1 MCIRDRFRIVFVLTQ
16 TAEDTRCILLCRLY
30 NRFKIRAV
38 NICRAFLQDFRN
50 DGIIKACVVYL
61 HHFLADEKRALV
73 SAVFLGKHPLRVGL
87 LINDTKQVHSAVPNI
102 AEHINAREARQVI
115 DNGCEPL
122 RVHLSLIHI

>member
-1 MCIRDRFRIVFVLTQ
+1 M
-16 TAEDTRCILLCRLY
+16 ASSRL
-30 NRFKIRAV
+30 
-38 NICRAFLQDFRN
+38 
-50 DGIIKACVVYL
+50 GVVYL

-122 RVHLSLIHI
+122 RVHLCAYDIDAVFYLAEGKYHIAVLKQIVLKSLLSARLPK